1 MDVDRQESDPEEQD
15 GAERA
20 FEALRE
26 EVAALRRRIELA
38 YQQAQQTGPAVSE
51 ATDYSPTLGVIAQ
64 ELRAVGQRLD
74 GIEGQPA
81 LRATPA
87 AQAAELRAQ
96 LHQAGEDARRG
107 FAHAQGRMD
116 EALHEMRRLIGSAN
130 SQFVQQRREWVAVA
144 IGAVLGFVLWYP
156 LVWLTPFGGGHWLA
170 ASLIGGGRWQAG
182 ETLMQEAA
190 PAAWERMVRLYR
202 ACPPD
207 KTAELCEAALAGRI
221 VTNDPSVTAQPRSA
235 PRSPQSRQGH

>member
-1 MDVDRQESDPEEQD
+1 MDVGQGAHGPEDEAD

-26 EVAALRRRIELA
+26 EVAALRRGIELV
-38 YQQAQQTGPAVSE
+38 YRQVQQAPATPE
-51 ATDYSPTLGVIAQ
+51 TTDYSPTLGAIAQ
-64 ELRAVGQRLD
+64 ELRVVGTRLD

-107 FAHAQGRMD
+107 FAHAQGRVD
-116 EALHEMRRLIGSAN
+116 EALHELRRLIGSAN
-130 SQFVQQRREWVAVA
+130 SQFVQQRREWIAVA
-144 IGAVLGFVLWYP
+144 IGAVLGVVVWYP

-170 ASLIGGGRWQAG
+170 ASLIGGGRWRAG

-190 PAAWERMVRLYR
+190 PASWERMVRLYK
-202 ACPPD
+202 ACPQD
-207 KTAELCEAALAGRI
+207 STTELCETALAVRTVPPG
-221 VTNDPSVTAQPRSA
+221 
-235 PRSPQSRQGH
+235 QGKPERPHGH